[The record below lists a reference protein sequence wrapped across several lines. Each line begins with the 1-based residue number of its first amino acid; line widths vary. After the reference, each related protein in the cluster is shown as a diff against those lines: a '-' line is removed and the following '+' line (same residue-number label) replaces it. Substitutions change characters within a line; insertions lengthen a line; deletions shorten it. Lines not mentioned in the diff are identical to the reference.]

1 MYVEETF
8 KTDIIIRFIRNNI
21 LCLMSHWPIIFSI
34 TVGHFMM
41 TISFDE
47 IKGKMYK
54 FWTILLSMVTSHYRI
69 NQSMISIFDCYED
82 KVWRWS
88 QIFENKMCQ
97 IWSKQLVNEGER
109 ALYEGSPIFSTVN
122 TFISRQ
128 IIFFFG
134 KYLKIKCVKL
144 GPSS

>member
-8 KTDIIIRFIRNNI
+8 KTDIIIRFVRNNI

-122 TFISRQ
+122 IFISRQ

-134 KYLKIKCVKL
+134 KYLEIKCVKL